1 VVVVN
6 RTNQYFFEKFLDK
19 IYASNP
25 ADVKVV
31 DDFDLITEEE
41 ELNTED
47 IMSMAEDTVTILNN
61 YVDSLDL
68 DADKEKLKTLMRAL
82 YTEAQHIE
90 F

>member
-1 VVVVN
+1 
-6 RTNQYFFEKFLDK
+6 
-19 IYASNP
+19 
-25 ADVKVV
+25 
-31 DDFDLITEEE
+31 
-41 ELNTED
+41 
-47 IMSMAEDTVTILNN
+47 MAEDTVTILNN